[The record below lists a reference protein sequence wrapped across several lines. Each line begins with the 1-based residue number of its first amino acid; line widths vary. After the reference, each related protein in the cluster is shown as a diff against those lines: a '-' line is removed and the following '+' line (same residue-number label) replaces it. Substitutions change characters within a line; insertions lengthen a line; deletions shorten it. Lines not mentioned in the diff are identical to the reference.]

1 MGIERDFYQQS
12 RSGDRA
18 GELCA
23 GWLRQR
29 AQVNA
34 LEAPIETRGKVPRA
48 ECSEAPFRVS
58 TQKQQ

>member
-18 GELCA
+18 GETLR

-29 AQVNA
+29 AQVST
-34 LEAPIETRGKVPRA
+34 LEAPIEARCKGPRDEHAEVPF
-48 ECSEAPFRVS
+48 PVS
-58 TQKQQ
+58 TQKQ